1 MPFFM
6 LRSVLKAYPDA
17 KFLLTERNPDKWATS
32 IMNTIGKVH
41 KGFHTFPMSIYK
53 YLDGFTSGMSFMG
66 DMTIGYYG
74 NGHGAT
80 PEGEKALAEN
90 YKE

>member
-6 LRSVLKAYPDA
+6 LRSTLKAYPDA
-17 KFLLTERNPDKWATS
+17 KFLLTERNPNKWARS
-32 IMNTIGKVH
+32 FMSTIGVLY

-53 YLDGFTSGMSFMG
+53 HLDPFTSGMSYMG
-66 DMTIGYYG
+66 ALTLNYYT
-74 NGHGAT
+74 NNLGAT